1 MKRILTILLSL
12 LPALALAQTTAKEY
26 ADRYSLLVSKVGL
39 SGLGIETLVN
49 RWEADYP
56 EDKDMLTAKFLYW
69 YNKAQTTSVQVK
81 DGPRYLG
88 DDPVITLKDSLGRDV
103 RYFQVT
109 DFDDEMFGLAGQ
121 ALDKSI
127 RLSQNALELRLAKV
141 SALIAYEKD
150 SPDMAA
156 KELSAL
162 IDYNASSHPSW
173 TYEGAPVDNDLF
185 SDLIQEYCYRM
196 YKISSPASM
205 EAFRSLSEKMNGYYP
220 KNTAFINNLGTYY
233 LVHRQDP
240 KTAQKYYAKVLKL
253 DPKDYSAIKNCVL
266 LARRQKDI
274 KLEKKYLPMLVSVTT
289 DETEKAAAQVRLDAI
304 KNAK

>member
-81 DGPRYLG
+81 DGPKYLG

-141 SALIAYEKD
+141 SALMAYEKD

-173 TYEGAPVDNDLF
+173 TYEGAPVDNALF

-240 KTAQKYYAKVLKL
+240 KTAHKYYAKVLKL